1 MRSISQFSNSIQ
13 RSNNILYYESFSQTK
28 ILACLSIYI
37 KLGCFSAIFY
47 LPIRSFIDIKNDF
60 FRTFLVTTMAKAD
73 TSKSQYQRGG
83 SLKSFEQG
91 KPLNVQSS
99 FPPSQLNFVLTS
111 VSTTYI
117 QHTFLQLYLHL
128 NKFI

>member
-1 MRSISQFSNSIQ
+1 MKVFHKQKF
-13 RSNNILYYESFSQTK
+13 LP
-28 ILACLSIYI
+28 ACLYTWVFFQIY
-37 KLGCFSAIFY
+37 FIFY
-47 LPIRSFIDIKNDF
+47 LPIRPFINIKNDFF

-91 KPLNVQSS
+91 KALNVQSS

-111 VSTTYI
+111 VLTTYI

-128 NKFI
+128 NKFK